1 MYLCVSDI
9 ATAPDRPSIVN
20 SSLFSWLFPPNSYN
34 AKIPH
39 SSIVVF
45 GQEFEFTED
54 GILKRP
60 VSKIS
65 KTNLTLIEEF
75 ENSMHREEP
84 ELENFI
90 FALRERFNRKSY
102 SLINCNCNHF
112 AIKLLHFFGVDTEF
126 LENLPAYGSQVLN
139 RSMKVAGKFSNILV
153 KNYKK
158 NEKKQLFC
166 LEATKSLNVKIYN
179 QNFILEKF

>member
-65 KTNLTLIEEF
+65 KTNFTLIEEF

-158 NEKKQLFC
+158 KKKTALM
-166 LEATKSLNVKIYN
+166 SLGFKVSELKNI
-179 QNFILEKF
+179 